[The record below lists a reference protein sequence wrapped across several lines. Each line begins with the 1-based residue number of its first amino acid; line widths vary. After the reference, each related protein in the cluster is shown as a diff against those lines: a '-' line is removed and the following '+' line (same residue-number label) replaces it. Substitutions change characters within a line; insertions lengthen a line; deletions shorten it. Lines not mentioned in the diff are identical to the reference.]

1 MTVVNISFDDIKVGD
16 RVQIVEKFV
25 RSKSGAIRWAEPMK
39 KYYGKIMKVDR
50 VHLLW
55 DIPLSLKLLDEDGYD
70 EGWSWYPEMI
80 AGVVVEEDLDSEEST
95 ESWLFVD
102 LCSLL

>member
-25 RSKSGAIRWAEPMK
+25 RSQSGAIRWAEPMR
-39 KYYGKIMKVDR
+39 KYCGKIMKVDQVR
-50 VHLLW
+50 LRW
-55 DIPLSLKLLDEDGYD
+55 DIPLNLKLLDEDGYD

-80 AGVVVEEDLDSEEST
+80 AGVVVEEDLDDEKSV
-95 ESWLFVD
+95 ESWLDAD